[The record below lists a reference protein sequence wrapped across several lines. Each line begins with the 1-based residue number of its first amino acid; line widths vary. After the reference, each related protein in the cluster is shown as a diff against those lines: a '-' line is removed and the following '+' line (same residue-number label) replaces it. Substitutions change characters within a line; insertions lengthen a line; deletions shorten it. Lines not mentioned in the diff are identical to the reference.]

1 MQLFALNQ
9 LTCFRGKKF
18 DIFPT
23 GSYVK
28 TYTMSADGGHLEYW
42 ISTKKQNFV
51 QVHSRTIPMM
61 FALNW
66 LTGSRAEFP
75 I

>member
-9 LTCFRGKKF
+9 LTGFRGKKF

-28 TYTMSADGGHLEYW
+28 TYTMSADGGHLEYQ
-42 ISTKKQNFV
+42 ISTNKRRMCPWDTDAPAPNIEV
-51 QVHSRTIPMM
+51 QK
-61 FALNW
+61 
-66 LTGSRAEFP
+66 
-75 I
+75 